1 MKVQKRLLCTNSC
14 CPEIEIDSENQQV
27 AIADDYNGCVQLS
40 FEEFEKAWEEYQN
53 VVSGDASDRAAVDA
67 G

>member
-1 MKVQKRLLCTNSC
+1 MKVKLLCSNSC
-14 CPEIEIDSENQQV
+14 CPTIEIDCTGKKI

-40 FEEFEKAWEEYQN
+40 FEEFEKAWEEYQDAI
-53 VVSGDASDRAAVDA
+53 SGNAGDRAAMDA